1 MLRRPPRS
9 TRTDTRFPY
18 TTLFRSRPSAR
29 TVQATVAVDQQAR
42 IVAGNGHQHVDLFGC
57 GKTELSLSRLTRAQ
71 YFAGP
76 AQAQILF
83 GYAEAIIG
91 FPQAGETSAGG
102 LAESVSAKED
112 RKSKRLTS
120 SHYCDTRV

>member
-42 IVAGNGHQHVDLFGC
+42 IVAGDGHQHVDLFGC
-57 GKTELSLSRLTRAQ
+57 GKTELRLSRLTRAQ

-76 AQAQILF
+76 AQAQILL

-91 FPQAGETSAGG
+91 FPQKGETSAGG
-102 LAESVSAKED
+102 FAESVSAQEKANG
-112 RKSKRLTS
+112 LLVAAP
-120 SHYCDTRV
+120 YPAP

>member
-57 GKTELSLSRLTRAQ
+57 GKTDLRLSRLTRAQ
-71 YFAGP
+71 YLAGP

-83 GYAEAIIG
+83 GYPEALIG
-91 FPQAGETSAGG
+91 FPQEGEMSTDGF
-102 LAESVSAKED
+102 AESVSAQEKANGQKG
-112 RKSKRLTS
+112 RAN
-120 SHYCDTRV
+120 V